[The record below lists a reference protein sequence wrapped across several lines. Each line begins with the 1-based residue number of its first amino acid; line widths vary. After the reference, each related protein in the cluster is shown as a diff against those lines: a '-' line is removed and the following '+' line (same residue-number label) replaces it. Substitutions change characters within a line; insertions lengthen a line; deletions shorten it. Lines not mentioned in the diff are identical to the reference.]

1 MSATEKQDVEMDGKD
16 GSAGPAV
23 RPRGSVAKKP
33 AEPERFALLGV
44 WAVLILVFSLAAPQT
59 FPTTANISNM
69 LATQVVLLILAIG
82 LLVPLRG
89 GDYDLS
95 VASTLNLSTVIVAVL
110 NVNHGWGIWA
120 SVAVALLASLCVG
133 VVNGLIVTVFDI
145 DPFIVTLGVGTV
157 VQGLI
162 YYVSDTMTI
171 SGIDRALSDLVL
183 TQPFLAIPTGFFFA
197 LALCALVWYVFD
209 HTAFGQRL
217 LFVGQSRDVARL
229 NGVNVSGLRR
239 RSFIVSA
246 GFAGLAGVVYAGT
259 TASADPVSGAS
270 FLLPAFAACFLGST
284 VLRIGR
290 FNPWGTLIAVYFL
303 VTGITGLQLLG
314 AQQYVQQLFYGGAL
328 VIAVILSKLVRSRGE
343 RKRRAQA
350 ALSAS

>member
-1 MSATEKQDVEMDGKD
+1 MSAIEKESAMTAPSGPSRAAGKR
-16 GSAGPAV
+16 S
-23 RPRGSVAKKP
+23 RKP

-44 WAVLILVFSLAAPQT
+44 WVILIVAFSIIVPDT
-59 FPTTANISNM
+59 FPTTANVSNM
-69 LATQVVLLILAIG
+69 LASQVVLLILAIG
-82 LLVPLRG
+82 LLVPLRA

-95 VASTLNLSTVIVAVL
+95 VASTLNLSTVIVALL
-110 NVNHGWGIWA
+110 NVNHGMNIWL
-120 SVAVALLASLCVG
+120 SVVIAILASLAVG
-133 VVNGLIVTVFDI
+133 FVNGLIVTVFDI
-145 DPFIVTLGVGTV
+145 DPFIVTLGIGTV

-162 YYVSDTMTI
+162 YLLSHTTTI
-171 SGIDRALSDLVL
+171 SGISTHLSDAVL
-183 TQPFLAIPTGFFFA
+183 TQPFLNIPIGFFYA
-197 LALCALVWYVFD
+197 LALCAIVWYVFD

-229 NGVNVSGLRR
+229 NGVNVSGLRW
-239 RSFIVSA
+239 RSFVISGGV
-246 GFAGLAGVVYAGT
+246 AGLAGVVYAGT

-303 VTGITGLQLLG
+303 VTGITGLQLMG

-350 ALSAS
+350 SVA